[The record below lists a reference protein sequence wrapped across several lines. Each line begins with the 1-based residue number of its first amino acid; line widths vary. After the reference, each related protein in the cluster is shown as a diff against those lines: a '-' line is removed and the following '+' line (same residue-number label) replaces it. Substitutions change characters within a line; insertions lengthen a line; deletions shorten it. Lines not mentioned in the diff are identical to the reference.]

1 MIGFLLGVRAAKL
14 PTSRTKRRRSAGRLL
29 GSRGERD
36 FLLRSPLA
44 AADGGFDLGAHE
56 VGGNI
61 QALQHLASDPL
72 TFAADPWHV
81 AVSLLT
87 FADDAQ
93 QDMLGTDGVVFEAL
107 GFFLRQNDHSPRPF
121 CKLLKHRS
129 APRRRL
135 EGGLQRLNGATPT
148 EAPGYGDQLVRKGI
162 GQIPGVVRFLKR
174 EELVPS
180 PATRYPAH
188 S

>member
-1 MIGFLLGVRAAKL
+1 
-14 PTSRTKRRRSAGRLL
+14 
-29 GSRGERD
+29 
-36 FLLRSPLA
+36 
-44 AADGGFDLGAHE
+44 E

-135 EGGLQRLNGATPT
+135 EGGLCKLHVSENLQTTEFVLLCATLLCQ
-148 EAPGYGDQLVRKGI
+148 EQGRSRSL
-162 GQIPGVVRFLKR
+162 R
-174 EELVPS
+174 EN
-180 PATRYPAH
+180 TCR
-188 S
+188 